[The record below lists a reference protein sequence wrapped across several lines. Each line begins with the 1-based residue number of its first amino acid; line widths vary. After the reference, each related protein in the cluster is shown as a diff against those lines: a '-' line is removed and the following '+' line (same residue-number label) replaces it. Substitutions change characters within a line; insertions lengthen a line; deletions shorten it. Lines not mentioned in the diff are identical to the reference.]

1 MSGNVENQFVGRLLF
16 FLVSVFVF
24 FWDRS
29 GFFFGGFRV
38 IGSRRRTAR
47 NYAIF
52 TLIVWLKIAVYEQI
66 LDLETPDS

>member
-1 MSGNVENQFVGRLLF
+1 MSKTNSLVDCCF
-16 FLVSVFVF
+16 FLSLFLSF
-24 FWDRS
+24 FGTDR
-29 GFFFGGFRV
+29 GFFSGGFGV